1 MRVRRRCQHQGGKEL
16 GSNGTV
22 NICELLINIVMQEQA
37 KGADKLEPKGN
48 VVGSRVEISLFMGIK
63 TTDGKREP
71 NPFNGRINGTR

>member
-1 MRVRRRCQHQGGKEL
+1 
-16 GSNGTV
+16 
-22 NICELLINIVMQEQA
+22 MQEQA